1 LLKDTVLATGDARHT
16 TAGSLALADAKPP
29 SPDDGAARDVLKR
42 QKLKDPPDRTRF
54 WQNEPNF
61 I

>member
-1 LLKDTVLATGDARHT
+1 M
-16 TAGSLALADAKPP
+16 P
-29 SPDDGAARDVLKR
+29 SPRSADDGAARDVLKR

>member
-1 LLKDTVLATGDARHT
+1 LKDTALATGDARHT
-16 TAGSLALADAKPP
+16 TGGSLASRMP
-29 SPDDGAARDVLKR
+29 SPLSADDGAARDVLKC
-42 QKLKDPPDRTRF
+42 QKLKDPPDRTHF